1 MLEKVKASR
10 DTSSGSSHLAASGN
24 AAASGS
30 SHPAASGSD
39 LDANLPNSAGFA
51 TIQEPIP
58 FLKNRLR
65 QKIAAP
71 YYGMQFATT
80 PSATLQAATPCNKA
94 IKRKNDDRDSQ
105 AHRAKIQNI
114 GDARVPA
121 PASDMANQV
130 SGKRK
135 SCGDRH
141 PAESRPLSTHRT
153 QRSPGAIAGQPN
165 SWQTDISTLPQLDA
179 AILQQVRH

>member
-1 MLEKVKASR
+1 MCIR
-10 DTSSGSSHLAASGN
+10 D
-24 AAASGS
+24 
-30 SHPAASGSD
+30 
-39 LDANLPNSAGFA
+39 
-51 TIQEPIP
+51 
-58 FLKNRLR
+58 R
-65 QKIAAP
+65 KIAAP

-80 PSATLQAATPCNKA
+80 PSATSQAATPCNKA

-135 SCGDRH
+135 SCGERH

-153 QRSPGAIAGQPN
+153 QRSPGAIAGQPD

-179 AILQQVRH
+179 AILQQVRHLGHYPREFNDPPDTRAKS